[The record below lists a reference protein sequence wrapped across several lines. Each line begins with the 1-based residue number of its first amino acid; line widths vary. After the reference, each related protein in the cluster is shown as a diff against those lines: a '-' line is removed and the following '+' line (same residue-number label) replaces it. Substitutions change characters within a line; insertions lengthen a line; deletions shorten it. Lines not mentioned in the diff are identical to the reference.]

1 MMCTCLSTN
10 HLGEHHLFP
19 KTDLKHL
26 FNHFDWNGGPFVA
39 WNSHSF
45 GIEGRVILKG
55 VVHQGWGRAD
65 GRVLI
70 LAFKGF
76 ASDGVRLVIVDAPCE
91 RQSDLLEPQ
100 STWAKSPKFDLK
112 WGTRGKKKRVHPRVE
127 NKNGKKQTHPANPGT
142 DPCKVDR
149 GHIASTMS
157 PEKIQHSF
165 ATHAALQEEVNQVRL
180 TSEVGPKQSRFLSV
194 TRLRVSANSHDHA
207 MLMTLHGRLHEPIWH
222 IWKEAEQQRAFVSL
236 YSLNSVDSL
245 DVVSPSPLTLW
256 WRILYQHGQPGC
268 RDSAGRSSAG
278 SPDWEWRQSGL
289 SCHR

>member
-112 WGTRGKKKRVHPRVE
+112 WGTRGKKKSPSTCREQKWQKADPSSESR
-127 NKNGKKQTHPANPGT
+127 NGSLQSRSGT
-142 DPCKVDR
+142 
-149 GHIASTMS
+149 
-157 PEKIQHSF
+157 HSF
-165 ATHAALQEEVNQVRL
+165 YDVARKDPALVCYPCR
-180 TSEVGPKQSRFLSV
+180 
-194 TRLRVSANSHDHA
+194 SAR
-207 MLMTLHGRLHEPIWH
+207 G
-222 IWKEAEQQRAFVSL
+222 
-236 YSLNSVDSL
+236 
-245 DVVSPSPLTLW
+245 
-256 WRILYQHGQPGC
+256 G
-268 RDSAGRSSAG
+268 
-278 SPDWEWRQSGL
+278 
-289 SCHR
+289 